1 MSNNVWVE
9 IGSILGPHGINGQ
22 VKIKSFT
29 EVPEGM
35 FLYKNLFIG
44 NEQKPIKIKLVRKI
58 KQNLICI
65 VENIKTRNE
74 AETIRNLILYVKRD
88 EFPLLNDN
96 EFYQRDLLNF
106 EVFNLKRES
115 FGFIISF
122 NDFGG
127 GQLVEVENLNKRF
140 YLPIGETFLKNINYQ
155 DREVILDIDIAF
167 IKN

>member
-1 MSNNVWVE
+1 LSNNVWVE

-35 FLYKNLFIG
+35 LLYKNLFIG

-58 KQNLICI
+58 KHNLICT

>member
-58 KQNLICI
+58 KHNLICT

>member
-140 YLPIGETFLKNINYQ
+140 YLPIGKTFLKNINYQ

>member
-1 MSNNVWVE
+1 MSNNVLVE

-58 KQNLICI
+58 KHNLICT

>member
-22 VKIKSFT
+22 VKVKSFT

-44 NEQKPIKIKLVRKI
+44 NEQKPIKIKLLRKI
-58 KQNLICI
+58 KHNLICT

-140 YLPIGETFLKNINYQ
+140 YLPIGKTFLKNINYQ

>member
-58 KQNLICI
+58 KHNLICT

-74 AETIRNLILYVKRD
+74 AETIRDLILYVKRD
-88 EFPLLNDN
+88 EFPILDDN

>member
-1 MSNNVWVE
+1 LSNNVWVE

-58 KQNLICI
+58 KHNLICT

>member
-1 MSNNVWVE
+1 LSNNVWVE

-58 KQNLICI
+58 KHNLICT

-127 GQLVEVENLNKRF
+127 GQLVEVENLKKRF
-140 YLPIGETFLKNINYQ
+140 YLPIGKTFLKNINYQ

>member
-1 MSNNVWVE
+1 LSNNVWVE

-58 KQNLICI
+58 KHNLICT

-88 EFPLLNDN
+88 EFPILNDN

-140 YLPIGETFLKNINYQ
+140 YLPIGKTFLKNINYQ

>member
-1 MSNNVWVE
+1 LSNNVWVE

-22 VKIKSFT
+22 VKVKSFT
-29 EVPEGM
+29 EVPEGI

-44 NEQKPIKIKLVRKI
+44 NEQKRIKIKLVRKI

-140 YLPIGETFLKNINYQ
+140 YLPIGKTFLKNINYQ

>member
-44 NEQKPIKIKLVRKI
+44 NEQKPIKIKLVRKV

-140 YLPIGETFLKNINYQ
+140 YLPIGKTFLKNINYQ

>member
-88 EFPLLNDN
+88 EFPILNDN